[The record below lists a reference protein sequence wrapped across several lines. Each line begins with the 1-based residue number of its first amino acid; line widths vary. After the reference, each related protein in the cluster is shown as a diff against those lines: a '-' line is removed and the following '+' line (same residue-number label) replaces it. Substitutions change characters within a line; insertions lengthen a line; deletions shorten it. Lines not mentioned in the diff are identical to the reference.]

1 MKEII
6 YLDTNIM
13 NSMLAQLDQGIVNS
27 FSLENSDQEEVTE
40 SSNSTTGLKAGVGAG
55 VKLSTGILPGGSV
68 TLKGSGGGNKAESEG
83 VSKTIS
89 EGQKDILNKAFHDY
103 ALEVLFSKLEEQGLL
118 ISSDDYREGD
128 LFTEVTGFRFY
139 DFDLIQKAMDYEIL
153 KSFMLSTIPDR
164 GISYNKARE
173 IIKKTKPTSKE
184 REQLESATLTVR
196 DHDEVESLT
205 HLFKDLNKLG
215 SLSSNLLKDLSII
228 KLNNKI
234 GLIKKEFLRES
245 AESLSFRTDDKR
257 KAKMLL
263 RVIGKKQNVYAGED
277 SITFLEEDINTIPN
291 LMLDIVLGSFK
302 IINNGDLLVTPIA
315 IYYE

>member
-40 SSNSTTGLKAGVGAG
+40 SSNSTSGLKAAVEAG

-68 TLKGSGGGNKAESEG
+68 TLKGNGGGNKTESEG
-83 VSKTIS
+83 VSKTFS

-103 ALEVLFSKLEEQGLL
+103 ALEVLFGKLEEQGLL
-118 ISSDDYREGD
+118 IRGNDYREGD
-128 LFTEVTGFRFY
+128 LFTEVNGFRFY
-139 DFDLIQKAMDYEIL
+139 DFDLIQKAMDLEIWQTIMGL
-153 KSFMLSTIPDR
+153 TIPNR
-164 GISYNKARE
+164 GISYEQALKILN
-173 IIKKTKPTSKE
+173 KTKHTAKE
-184 REQLESATLTVR
+184 REQIEIATLTVEE
-196 DHDEVESLT
+196 HENMTEMTKLI
-205 HLFKDLNKLG
+205 KDFNKLG
-215 SLSSNLLKDLSII
+215 SLSSNLLNDLSVI
-228 KLNNKI
+228 KVENKI

-245 AESLSFRTDDKR
+245 AEALSFRTDDKR
-257 KAKMLL
+257 KAKMLM
-263 RVIGKKQNVYAGED
+263 RVIGVKQNVYSGEEAF
-277 SITFLEEDINTIPN
+277 TFFEQDIDTIPN

-302 IINNGDLLVTPIA
+302 IINSGDLLVTPIA